1 MKGITDRGNQ
11 ALTLAG
17 TRLEPGVTQVSKE
30 VLEKLFQTLDDER
43 GILAAIMEN
52 TRTQLAYLDNEFN
65 FIMVNTAYANGAGV
79 SKEELIGRNHFELF
93 PNQENQALFERVR
106 KTGESLEY
114 IAKPFEYATQPWRG
128 VTYWDWSLVSLKDKH
143 DSVQGLVLSLIEVT
157 DQIHSQRRLED
168 ALAKLKSLNEQL
180 MEARRKAEQRA
191 AELDAVFESMDD
203 AVIIYDSG
211 GRVRRANPVAIST
224 FGMNPS
230 DTPGPMA
237 ALQPAVCQLSGGLVP
252 VTELP
257 VSRALRG
264 ERVGGEFYRF
274 ESRRIEKTLEVS
286 AAPLMIRG
294 KRNGVVTTWRD
305 VTERELLYGQ
315 LEHERARLAAVL
327 EQMPSG
333 VVMVEAST
341 GRLLMENKQAA
352 RIWRGPF
359 PLLKV
364 EALRGQVFH
373 ADGRPCSFEEWP
385 LARSVFDG
393 ASVTEEEMFIEHR
406 DGSRSI
412 IQIGSAPIRDRDG
425 EIIAGVMV
433 FSDITQRKEAE
444 ERLRLANQLQQI
456 IEFMPDAIYVLDQD
470 RRVIAWNRAM
480 ERLTGVTK
488 PAVLGLDNYYE
499 GLGLFENRTLLIDY
513 VWNGYH
519 PRTGYTSFGRE
530 EDTFFGRIKVA
541 PQPLEREAYLEV
553 RATPLR
559 NEKGQV
565 VGAIESIRDITRQQE
580 IEEESLKAQKIESLG
595 LLAVGIAH
603 DFNNFLTAILANVQL
618 ASLKLSKGQDITQT
632 LKSVE
637 DTTIK
642 ATNLTRQLLTFAK
655 GGAPVK
661 QTTDLKELLHD
672 TVEFVLRGSKVGSRF
687 SIPDDLWMV
696 YADAGQISQVIGNL
710 AINAVQAMLNGGK
723 ITVKAENSEIG
734 LMESLPLKAGRYVK
748 IAMAD
753 QGVGIP
759 REHLG
764 KIFDPYFTTKAEGN
778 GLGLA
783 TSYFIISN
791 HAGHI
796 NVDSTVGVGTVFT
809 IYLPAEDTPWVEEQ
823 VREESAALL
832 GGRGR
837 ILIMDD
843 DPAISQASG
852 EVLQELG
859 YRVTY
864 ASDGNEAVDRYR
876 EFMNSDDAFDLV
888 ILDLTVPGG
897 MGGQETL
904 ERIRALDP
912 NAKAI
917 VSSGYPD
924 DPVMLQYREY
934 GFSEKIVKP
943 YKIEQLSGVLQRI
956 LNRGPMA

>member
-1 MKGITDRGNQ
+1 MKGITDRSNQ
-11 ALTLAG
+11 ALAVAG
-17 TRLEPGVTQVSKE
+17 TRVEPGVTKVSKE
-30 VLEKLFQTLDDER
+30 LLEKLFQTLDDER

-52 TRTQLAYLDNEFN
+52 TRTQLAYLDNQFN
-65 FIMVNTAYANGAGV
+65 FIMVNTAYAKGAGF
-79 SKEELIGRNHFELF
+79 SREELIGRNHFELF

-106 KTGESLEY
+106 QTGETLEY
-114 IAKPFEYATQPWRG
+114 VAKPFEYATQPWRG
-128 VTYWDWSLVSLKDKH
+128 VTYWDWSLVPLKDKH

-157 DQIHSQRRLED
+157 EQIHSQRRLED
-168 ALAKLKSLNEQL
+168 ALAKLKRLNEQL

-191 AELDAVFESMDD
+191 AELDAVFESMVD
-203 AVIIYDSG
+203 AVIIYDG
-211 GRVRRANPVAIST
+211 DGRIRRANPVAIST
-224 FGMNPS
+224 FGMKPN
-230 DTPGPMA
+230 DTPGPMTA
-237 ALQPAVCQLSGGLVP
+237 IGPAVCHLSGGLVP
-252 VTELP
+252 AQELP

-264 ERVGGEFYRF
+264 ERVGGECYCFDRCG
-274 ESRRIEKTLEVS
+274 IEKTLEVS

-294 KRNGVVTTWRD
+294 KNNGVVTTWRD
-305 VTERELLYGQ
+305 VTEREILYGQ

-341 GRLLMENKQAA
+341 GKLLMENKQAA

-359 PLLKV
+359 PLLTV
-364 EALRGQVFH
+364 DAFRGQVFH
-373 ADGRPCSFEEWP
+373 GDGRPCSFEDWP

-393 ASVTEEEMFIEHR
+393 ATVAEEEMFIEHH

-412 IQIGSAPIRDRDG
+412 IQIGSAPIRDREG

-480 ERLTGVTK
+480 ERLTGVAK
-488 PAVLGLDNYYE
+488 PAVLGRENYYE
-499 GLGLFENRTLLIDY
+499 GLSLFENRPLLNDY
-513 VWNGYH
+513 IWNGYH
-519 PRTGYTSFGRE
+519 SWSDYTSFGRE
-530 EDTFFGRIKVA
+530 EDTFFGRIKLA
-541 PQPLEREAYLEV
+541 SQTIERGAYLEV

-559 NEKGQV
+559 NEKGQI

-595 LLAVGIAH
+595 LLAGGIAH
-603 DFNNFLTAILANVQL
+603 DFNNFLTAILANIQL
-618 ASLKLSKGQDITQT
+618 ASLKLSKGQDITHT
-632 LKSVE
+632 LKNVE
-637 DTTIK
+637 NTSIK
-642 ATNLTRQLLTFAK
+642 ATNLTRQLLTFSK

-661 QTTDLKELLHD
+661 RATNLKELLRD

-696 YADAGQISQVIGNL
+696 NADAGQISQVIGNL
-710 AINAVQAMLNGGK
+710 AINAVQAMPQGGK
-723 ITVKAENSEIG
+723 LAMEAENVEIG
-734 LMESLPLKAGRYVK
+734 LTESLPLKAGRYVK
-748 IAMAD
+748 IAIAD

-796 NVDSTVGVGTVFT
+796 NVDSTVGMGTVFT
-809 IYLPAEDTPWVEEQ
+809 IYLPAEATQWVEQ
-823 VREESAALL
+823 AREEAAALF

-843 DPAISQASG
+843 DPAISQAAG

-864 ASDGNEAVDRYR
+864 ASDGKEAIDQYL
-876 EFMNSDDAFDLV
+876 ESMNSGDAFDLV
-888 ILDLTVPGG
+888 ILDLTIPGG
-897 MGGQETL
+897 MGGRETL
-904 ERIRALDP
+904 ERLRDSNP
-912 NAKAI
+912 DVKAI

-924 DPVMLQYREY
+924 DPVMLHYRDY
-934 GFSEKIVKP
+934 GFSEKMVKP
-943 YKIEQLSGVLQRI
+943 YKIELLSGVLRQI